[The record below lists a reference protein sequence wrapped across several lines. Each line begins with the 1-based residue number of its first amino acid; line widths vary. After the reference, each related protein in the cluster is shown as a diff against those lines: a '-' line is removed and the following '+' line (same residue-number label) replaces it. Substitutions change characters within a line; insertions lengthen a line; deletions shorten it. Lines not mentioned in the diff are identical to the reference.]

1 MTYEDKLLLEAYD
14 VMYEE
19 ASEESNDKDEK
30 AEKFKKKAKL
40 ARNIAIGAGIST
52 VAGLGAAELIKMANA
67 KKAEKNFNKL
77 DADTLQIMSDMM
89 SAAIKDT
96 EANSKNDYRSKI
108 LLKNQQKTLRTV
120 NKVLRSKKNA

>member
-1 MTYEDKLLLEAYD
+1 MTYEDRLLLEAYD

-40 ARNIAIGAGIST
+40 ARNIAIGAGVST
-52 VAGLGAAELIKMANA
+52 VAGLGATELIKMANA
-67 KKAEKNFNKL
+67 KKLEKNCNKL